1 MSSHG
6 PCPPIAHELGAR
18 TRCHRNMEKVLDLQK
33 QGEAA
38 LLLRRY
44 LSLVLKDEY
53 KFSTQVPSREDTSGK
68 GKSVFTWVHHKQLKS
83 REE

>member
-1 MSSHG
+1 MVLALQLLTS
-6 PCPPIAHELGAR
+6 LGAQ
-18 TRCHRNMEKVLDLQK
+18 TRCHRNTEKVLDLQK

-44 LSLVLKDEY
+44 LSLVLKDDY
-53 KFSTQVPSREDTSGK
+53 KFSTQVPSREAKSGK
-68 GKSVFTWVHHKQLKS
+68 GKNVFTWVDHRQRKS